1 MPKVAWAE
9 MERNLSADEIPLA
22 RSYETGADSLFV
34 PLRIPRII
42 HHLYDGTLMED
53 QDAMLSYQH
62 WQRANPGWEL
72 RFYDVADM
80 RYYVERWLPEYVA
93 TFDALPFDS
102 GKRDFFGYLT
112 ILHHGGIFAHASAK
126 CPQPLNRV
134 LQSWDAMVVVWD
146 REWSTAEAALERC
159 YVRRKQLQHRI
170 FAAVPGHPLLK
181 AIVEQVSS
189 SWTSSSKAEGPFDD
203 DVLEWMERV
212 GAGLFTRL
220 ALDYASG
227 NPPSKDRR
235 AWSLRILPREM
246 LGAPL
251 VQNCLVD
258 PVSGSLNEY
267 LDETVDGDD
276 TTANHSDAHRA
287 EQKPDSP
294 SSADGWSTASWRYQ
308 KRRYNDMLELHEEE
322 QLFPVS
328 ADFDPPFEVMV
339 HLSGHG
345 EIHSGW
351 DVSSELSGYGSW
363 QASIDPVRRPTLSDA
378 LIGSMGLFQAQKD
391 VYIRPRFYGAEA
403 YSSKETAEL
412 ESQNSFLTEPGIL
425 VDVGA
430 GYGYFSLA
438 AAARGHQVHA
448 FEIGAKSLSALNA
461 SIDRN
466 GFEGRIHLHPV
477 VLGPSSE
484 HNSSIC
490 VKLDLAELVTSS
502 MPRDGDDYDDKKEEE
517 EEKGGND
524 VAEGNEAKMDSYAT
538 TLTTRNRL
546 SLSQGSLT
554 NLERGYG
561 SIDLHNIVGPVCTE
575 RRERYAAYDILPKDM
590 PISAL
595 RIAVNGWA
603 GHVLEGFVP
612 LLQRHPPQ
620 VISIE
625 WNALAMKSS
634 GYEDPLKLIRILAEL
649 GYSEVSHSG
658 FLCDE
663 RWFAITYGIRQR
675 EGFFADTDR
684 GKTYTLRQP
693 TWCRLLPE
701 DYGILTNDIAVESP
715 ETVLFVRRSEPWRAD
730 ATHKGSKN

>member
-1 MPKVAWAE
+1 MERNWSNLSLQLGSEVMLRRACSAPLLPTLAPNGNHQYPSVPPNVRQSRSGGRYINRGFRFVLIVLVMLMTMQIGSFLVTRRRSNTMPKVAWAE

-159 YVRRKQLQHRI
+159 YVRRKQLQHRV

-287 EQKPDSP
+287 WAIHRS
-294 SSADGWSTASWRYQ
+294 R
-308 KRRYNDMLELHEEE
+308 
-322 QLFPVS
+322 
-328 ADFDPPFEVMV
+328 
-339 HLSGHG
+339 HLR
-345 EIHSGW
+345 
-351 DVSSELSGYGSW
+351 V
-363 QASIDPVRRPTLSDA
+363 T
-378 LIGSMGLFQAQKD
+378 
-391 VYIRPRFYGAEA
+391 
-403 YSSKETAEL
+403 L
-412 ESQNSFLTEPGIL
+412 ESYCHSYPTKLPMKL
-425 VDVGA
+425 V
-430 GYGYFSLA
+430 
-438 AAARGHQVHA
+438 RH
-448 FEIGAKSLSALNA
+448 
-461 SIDRN
+461 
-466 GFEGRIHLHPV
+466 
-477 VLGPSSE
+477 
-484 HNSSIC
+484 C
-490 VKLDLAELVTSS
+490 
-502 MPRDGDDYDDKKEEE
+502 DD
-517 EEKGGND
+517 
-524 VAEGNEAKMDSYAT
+524 
-538 TLTTRNRL
+538 
-546 SLSQGSLT
+546 
-554 NLERGYG
+554 
-561 SIDLHNIVGPVCTE
+561 CW
-575 RRERYAAYDILPKDM
+575 
-590 PISAL
+590 L
-595 RIAVNGWA
+595 R
-603 GHVLEGFVP
+603 
-612 LLQRHPPQ
+612 
-620 VISIE
+620 
-625 WNALAMKSS
+625 
-634 GYEDPLKLIRILAEL
+634 DPL
-649 GYSEVSHSG
+649 
-658 FLCDE
+658 
-663 RWFAITYGIRQR
+663 
-675 EGFFADTDR
+675 
-684 GKTYTLRQP
+684 P
-693 TWCRLLPE
+693 
-701 DYGILTNDIAVESP
+701 
-715 ETVLFVRRSEPWRAD
+715 
-730 ATHKGSKN
+730 